1 MNDEQI
7 ISVKPRLYPWVVVLL
22 LVALIGGAWLYRE
35 QLRVLLVRD
44 TKSTYTTADLLAE
57 VSKLVVLPAGEEPV
71 IATVMDLNALSGQ
84 PLFANAHLGDKVI
97 IYNTARKAILYSPTL
112 KRVIDVA
119 PLTIGTPSP
128 TPKQP

>member
-1 MNDEQI
+1 MNDEQT
-7 ISVKPRLYPWVVVLL
+7 ISVKPRIYPWVLLFL
-22 LVALIGGAWLYRE
+22 LVALIGGVWLYRA

-44 TKSTYTTADLLAE
+44 TRSTYTTADLLAE
-57 VSKLVVLPAGEEPV
+57 VSKLVVLPTGEEPV

>member
-7 ISVKPRLYPWVVVLL
+7 ISVKARLYPWVVLLL

-57 VSKLVVLPAGEEPV
+57 VSKLVVLPTGEEPV